1 MAREFQID
9 VDQSSDAGVVVVKP
23 LGEVDLASSPQ
34 LRARLIELIAGH
46 PTRMI
51 MDLSQV
57 SYMDSSGVATLVEA
71 MQQCRRHSATL
82 ALAGLQTRVRSVFEI
97 ARLDTVFDIQDDLE
111 SALKG

>member
-1 MAREFQID
+1 MARDFPID
-9 VDQSSDAGVVVVKP
+9 VEQNDGGVVVVRP

-34 LRARLIELIAGH
+34 LRAKLTELIGGK

-51 MDLSQV
+51 LDLSQV

-71 MQQCRRHSATL
+71 MQQCRRNSATL

-97 ARLDTVFDIQDDLE
+97 ARLDTVFDIQNDLE

>member
-1 MAREFQID
+1 M
-9 VDQSSDAGVVVVKP
+9 VVRP

-34 LRARLIELIAGH
+34 LRAKLGELIAGN
-46 PTRMI
+46 PTRLI
-51 MDLSQV
+51 LDLSQV

-71 MQQCRRHSATL
+71 MQQCRRNSATL
-82 ALAGLQTRVRSVFEI
+82 ALAALQTRVRSVFEI

>member
-1 MAREFQID
+1 MAKEFQID
-9 VDQSSDAGVVVVKP
+9 VDQNDDLGVVVVRP

-34 LRARLIELIAGH
+34 LRARLTELSTGNA
-46 PTRMI
+46 TRMI

-71 MQQCRRHSATL
+71 MQQCRRRSATL
-82 ALAGLQTRVRSVFEI
+82 VLAGLQTRVRSVFEI